1 MLTIHITGTNQ
12 DELQKAAFVIA
23 QLFET
28 VTRNESNETLT
39 VSLVAQNIPG
49 NAALSAMLKT
59 AEWQTARDEIF
70 NLYKQPIVTRDTL
83 KRLNDAIED
92 GSQLACDL
100 EDANERISKEVS
112 DALKELERI
121 ESAAVGYILKA
132 DHPALQAE

>member
-28 VTRNESNETLT
+28 VTRNKSNETLT

-49 NAALSAMLKT
+49 NAALSALLKT

-121 ESAAVGYILKA
+121 EAVAVAFILQEN
-132 DHPALQAE
+132 HPVINAE